1 MIYTQNMKKNKKHF
15 QSINKYSKSL
25 FIITLNGYMQTST
38 LIIDFL
44 KELFLKKVRKQM
56 NEILYDFEILN
67 I

>member
-1 MIYTQNMKKNKKHF
+1 MIYTQNTKKNKKHF
-15 QSINKYSKSL
+15 QSINKYSKNL
-25 FIITLNGYMQTST
+25 FIITLNGYMRTST